1 MQDFIY
7 FEESWNEDKSQIK
20 QDMSSKFF
28 GNSLVP
34 NTKADKS
41 KVKNNKGKNV
51 VKQVVKKAGRGK

>member
-1 MQDFIY
+1 
-7 FEESWNEDKSQIK
+7 
-20 QDMSSKFF
+20 MSSKFF
-28 GNSLVP
+28 GNSLAP

>member
-1 MQDFIY
+1 MIDFIF
-7 FEESWNEDKSQIK
+7 FEESWNNNLNTNQ
-20 QDMSSKFF
+20 MSSKFF
-28 GNSLVP
+28 GNSLAP